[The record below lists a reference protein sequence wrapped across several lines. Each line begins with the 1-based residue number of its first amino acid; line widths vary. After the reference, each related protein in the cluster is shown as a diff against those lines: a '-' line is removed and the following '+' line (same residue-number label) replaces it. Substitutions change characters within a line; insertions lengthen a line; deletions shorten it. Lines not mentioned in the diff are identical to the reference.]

1 MITFNQ
7 IIGQSLNVSNLK
19 QELSRYE
26 GSLLSISKDGFITRV
41 RLNSAQTAIIN
52 ATNNLIDAES
62 QKLTEM
68 ATRFRLKEHYL
79 KAVQECTDALRW
91 ALDANSKERI
101 EKIEEYI
108 LVLENKEDLKYEL
121 TFPQL

>member
-1 MITFNQ
+1 
-7 IIGQSLNVSNLK
+7 
-19 QELSRYE
+19 
-26 GSLLSISKDGFITRV
+26 
-41 RLNSAQTAIIN
+41 
-52 ATNNLIDAES
+52 
-62 QKLTEM
+62 
-68 ATRFRLKEHYL
+68 
-79 KAVQECTDALRW
+79 VQECTDALRW